1 MPPEAGQNVTPGP
14 GRRKRQRW
22 GRGLTASQ
30 QEKGKPREGG
40 SCPQHSGA
48 PGMHLVQGGVG
59 DRCRCEVGTLWALGF
74 QQRKEAQ
81 DSKGPGQRHAWTER
95 HQESGRTGGC
105 RVQ

>member
-1 MPPEAGQNVTPGP
+1 MGKGADRKPAGEREA
-14 GRRKRQRW
+14 QR
-22 GRGLTASQ
+22 
-30 QEKGKPREGG
+30 GG

-48 PGMHLVQGGVG
+48 PGMHLVQSGVG

-81 DSKGPGQRHAWTER
+81 DSKGPGQRHAWRER
-95 HQESGRTGGC
+95 HLESGRTGGC